1 MSRAARASISR
12 SALKHNLQR
21 VRESAPKSKVIAVV
35 KANGYG
41 HGMVRVAKALDAA
54 DGFGVASFE
63 EALMLRDAGLQK
75 TTVLLEGF
83 FEASELTRIQLHK
96 FEPVIHHESQM
107 EVLEQTSKPIGQRMN
122 VWLKVDTGMHRIGF
136 PVEKVEYVWKQLNEN
151 PLIGDI
157 KLMTHLANADD
168 KQDKYTLTQVQ
179 IFENISNQYRVPGS
193 IANSAG
199 ILAWPETHQDI
210 VRPGIMLYGATPFN
224 EGTGLDEQL
233 KPAMT
238 LSTKLIAV
246 NRFKKGAPV
255 GYGGE
260 WKCPAAMPVGVAA
273 IGYGDGYP
281 RHAPTGTPVLVN
293 SQRAALIGR
302 VSMDMI
308 CIDLRGQPHAKV
320 GDPVI
325 LWGEGLPVEEI
336 ARSAETIAYELL
348 CNVAQRVEV
357 VETT

>member
-1 MSRAARASISR
+1 MSRAARVSISR

-21 VRESAPKSKVIAVV
+21 VRESAPKSRVIVVV

-41 HGMVRVAKALDAA
+41 HGMARVAKALDAA

-63 EALMLRDAGLQK
+63 EALMLRDAGFQK

-96 FEPVIHHESQM
+96 FEPVIHHESQV
-107 EVLEQTSKPIGQRMN
+107 EILEQTSKPIGQRMN

-136 PVEKVEYVWKQLNEN
+136 SVEKVARVWKQLSEN
-151 PLIGDI
+151 SLIGDI

-168 KQDKYTLTQVQ
+168 RQDKYTLTQVQ
-179 IFENISNQYRVPGS
+179 RFEKINNQYRVPAS
-193 IANSAG
+193 MANSAG
-199 ILAWPETHQDI
+199 ILAWPQTHKNF

-224 EGTGLDEQL
+224 EGTGLDERL
-233 KPAMT
+233 KPVMT

-246 NRFKKGAPV
+246 NRFKKGDPV

-260 WKCPAAMPVGVAA
+260 WKCPVAMPVGVAA

-293 SQRAALIGR
+293 GKRAALIGC

-336 ARSAETIAYELL
+336 ARSATTIAYELL
-348 CNVAQRVEV
+348 CNVAQRVAV
-357 VETT
+357 VEKP